1 MTSPTTHAKTP
12 RLITA
17 GRFKHEPTYAAPDER
32 MSGLLRKALTRG
44 GFGPERVADRLW
56 RVQGNPGRCNVYFL
70 EHGGGVVQFD
80 AGGRCML
87 DQVRGAA
94 EQVGPLREVV
104 LGHGHTDHRGTAPGL
119 GVPVRCHPD
128 AREDAEG
135 SGGWSY
141 WGDLA
146 GLDQP
151 SRYLHL
157 NVLHSR
163 FWDGGPV
170 RVAGGVDDGDEV
182 AGFRAVHLPGHA
194 PGMIVLL
201 RERDGLALTTDCFY
215 TVDDWGRDCPPRLP
229 NDAFNWNTEMAS
241 QSLQRLA
248 ELEVAEAWPGH
259 GDPLR
264 GDVRAQL
271 ERISLPG

>member
-1 MTSPTTHAKTP
+1 MSPQ
-12 RLITA
+12 
-17 GRFKHEPTYAAPDER
+17 
-32 MSGLLRKALTRG
+32 GLLRPRLTSG
-44 GFGPERVADRLW
+44 GFGPERVADGVW
-56 RVQGNPGRCNVYFL
+56 RVQGNPGRCNVYFI
-70 EHGGGVVQFD
+70 EHEGGVVQFD

-87 DQVRGAA
+87 DQVRAAGARL
-94 EQVGPLREVV
+94 GTPTEVV
-104 LGHGHTDHRGTAPGL
+104 LGHGHTDHRGTAPALGL
-119 GVPVRCHPD
+119 PVRCHAD
-128 AREDAEG
+128 AAVDAEG

-170 RVAGGVDDGDEV
+170 RIAGTVAEDEDV
-182 AGFRAVHLPGHA
+182 AGFRAVPLPGHA
-194 PGMIVLL
+194 PGMIALL

-229 NDAFNWNTEMAS
+229 NDAFNRDTEMARD
-241 QSLQRLA
+241 SLRRLA
-248 ELEVAEAWPGH
+248 ELDVAEAWPGH

-264 GDVRAQL
+264 ADVRAKLLQAA
-271 ERISLPG
+271 